1 MPNTQYNGSNS
12 FVLSALRL
20 NNENLVKE
28 IERLDESNKKLIQ
41 QVKQATVDIQ
51 ALLTRLSPHLSAP
64 EFYATLKELQIAQ
77 APTSRTE
84 TDGPDA
90 DPNTGIPYGDLT

>member
-28 IERLDESNKKLIQ
+28 IERLEESNKKLVQ
-41 QVKQATVDIQ
+41 QVKQATADIQ
-51 ALLTRLSPHLSAP
+51 ALLIKLSPHLSGP

-77 APTSRTE
+77 VPAVSSE